1 MDDDQRIPTTTSERT
16 AWVAAVLTPL
26 ATAGYFA
33 FVLPQLA
40 DTRVADLAWQAPML
54 WSMGI
59 NFVGTI
65 VVTML
70 VTIAAGIGAGLR
82 RERLDTSSDVR
93 DRDIDRYGSRVAL
106 TIAAGGLLAALV
118 LAMLELDPF
127 WIGSAAFLIGAIGAT
142 AGAIAQLRAY
152 RGVFR
157 G

>member
-1 MDDDQRIPTTTSERT
+1 MSADDRIPSTTNERA
-16 AWVAAVLTPL
+16 AWVTMVLTPL
-26 ATAGYFA
+26 TAAGYFVI
-33 FVLPQLA
+33 VLPQLA

-59 NFVGTI
+59 NLVGTI
-65 VVTML
+65 L
-70 VTIAAGIGAGLR
+70 VTILVTIVVGIGAGLR
-82 RERLDTSSDVR
+82 REQLDTSSDVR

-127 WIGSAAFLIGAIGAT
+127 WIGSAAFLIGAVGAT

>member
-1 MDDDQRIPTTTSERT
+1 MDDDQRIPTTTSERA

-33 FVLPQLA
+33 VVLPQLA

-54 WSMGI
+54 WSMGL

-65 VVTML
+65 VVTI
-70 VTIAAGIGAGLR
+70 VAGVGAGLR
-82 RERLDTSSDVR
+82 REQLDTSSDVR